1 MYIFMSD
8 ESDQVMDTLE
18 KLYSEMNCWRL
29 EQSRVKSS
37 GLERNP
43 NELILMCLNAGH
55 EYSSHANNVGI
66 IFLGG
71 HPEYFNQAKSQMLF
85 AEVCST
91 WILWYLKEDVYVDR
105 VFQNSELG
113 RRVPVRNNVG

>member
-8 ESDQVMDTLE
+8 ESDPVMDTLE

-43 NELILMCLNAGH
+43 NELILMCSNAGH
-55 EYSSHANNVGI
+55 ESSSHANNVGYYLPRWTSR
-66 IFLGG
+66 IFQPG
-71 HPEYFNQAKSQMLF
+71 
-85 AEVCST
+85 
-91 WILWYLKEDVYVDR
+91 
-105 VFQNSELG
+105 
-113 RRVPVRNNVG
+113 